1 MQLIY
6 PVITSGRRA
15 VRGKFIDKLKKS
27 DESLISRLP
36 RFTFRTNL
44 SRVSTASLDA
54 VRNGKCM

>member
-15 VRGKFIDKLKKS
+15 VTGKFLDKHERY

-36 RFTFRTNL
+36 SLTFEL
-44 SRVSTASLDA
+44 I
-54 VRNGKCM
+54 